1 MSKYVADKIADK
13 LFPGITKWMK
23 KNKLLWHEKLS
34 QPYDKTMHPWY
45 GLKHTKETKKLLS
58 KAASKRKGKKNPFY
72 GKKHN
77 LITKTHWSIL
87 RSDPKNKLCRSFGML
102 GKKHSE
108 KSKKKTS
115 RSLMGRTYSAQS
127 IALMSQKRKEYW
139 ERKRNENR
147 I

>member
-34 QPYDKTMHPWY
+34 KPYDKTMHPWY

-87 RSDPKNKLCRSFGML
+87 RSGNKICASYGFK

-139 ERKRNENR
+139 ERKRNENG